1 MRIIGN
7 TVDNGFFVED
17 RDKLLQFCRNV
28 EPNGINDECFIRFF
42 GNIVSGVP
50 AIRAWF
56 TFNNENLKKFI
67 EDLTS
72 SESESVYTYVDDFN
86 IDGYDGKLS
95 VTKMA
100 DKVILKKFANDEFVW
115 EVTVHDVKSFCE
127 EFKSLYEV

>member
-7 TVDNGFFVED
+7 TVDKGFFVED

-28 EPNGINDECFIRFF
+28 EPNSTNDECFIRFF
-42 GNIVSGVP
+42 GSIVSGVP
-50 AIRAWF
+50 AISAWF
-56 TFNNENLKKFI
+56 TFNNENLKKFV

-72 SESESVYTYVDDFN
+72 SENESVYTYIDDFN
-86 IDGYDGKLS
+86 VDGYDGKLS

-100 DKVILKKFANDEFVW
+100 DKVILKKFANDELVW
-115 EVTVHDVKSFCE
+115 EVTVRDVKAFCE

>member
-7 TVDNGFFVED
+7 TVDNGFLVED

-50 AIRAWF
+50 AIKAWF
-56 TFNNENLKKFI
+56 TFNAKNLKKFV

-72 SESESVYTYVDDFN
+72 SENEYVYTYVDDFN

-95 VTKMA
+95 VTKMT

>member
-7 TVDNGFFVED
+7 TVDKGFFVED

-28 EPNGINDECFIRFF
+28 EPNAINDEYFIRFF

-50 AIRAWF
+50 AIKAWF
-56 TFNNENLKKFI
+56 TFNGENLKKFV
-67 EDLTS
+67 EDLAS
-72 SESESVYTYVDDFN
+72 SESEAIYTYVDDFN
-86 IDGYDGKLS
+86 IDGYDGKLTA
-95 VTKMA
+95 TKMT

-115 EVTVHDVKSFCE
+115 EVTIPDVKSFCE

>member
-1 MRIIGN
+1 MRVIGN
-7 TVDNGFFVED
+7 TVDKGFFVED
-17 RDKLLQFCRNV
+17 RGKLLQFCRNV
-28 EPNGINDECFIRFF
+28 EPNSINDECFIRFF

-50 AIRAWF
+50 AIKAWF

-72 SESESVYTYVDDFN
+72 SESESVSTYVDDFSVE
-86 IDGYDGKLS
+86 GYDGKLS

-100 DKVILKKFANDEFVW
+100 DKVILKKFANDELVW
-115 EVTVHDVKSFCE
+115 EVTVRDVKAFCE

>member
-7 TVDNGFFVED
+7 TVDKGFFVED

-28 EPNGINDECFIRFF
+28 EPNAINDECFIRFF

-50 AIRAWF
+50 AIKAWF
-56 TFNNENLKKFI
+56 TFNEENLKKFV
-67 EDLTS
+67 EDLAS
-72 SESESVYTYVDDFN
+72 SESEAIYTYVDDFN

-115 EVTVHDVKSFCE
+115 EVTIPDVKSFCE

>member
-7 TVDNGFFVED
+7 TVDKGFFVED

-28 EPNGINDECFIRFF
+28 EPNSTNDECFIRFF

-50 AIRAWF
+50 AIKAWF
-56 TFNNENLKKFI
+56 TFNSENLKKFI
-67 EDLTS
+67 EGLTS
-72 SESESVYTYVDDFN
+72 SESESVSTYVDDFSVE
-86 IDGYDGKLS
+86 GYDGKLS

-100 DKVILKKFANDEFVW
+100 DKVILKKFANDELVW
-115 EVTVHDVKSFCE
+115 EVTVRDVKVFCE